1 MNFGL
6 QADGHASS
14 IGDPELVMWNDELF
28 ERVRVA
34 SLRDLDALVGTRLT
48 QETPITQWEDSR
60 THFRFA
66 SVEEAIEALHDPY
79 FQQFGPGSA
88 AVFVEVKEFRRYSEN
103 LDAAWDVVESLSQ
116 QTKPLVVLR
125 RAGKWSVSFGDGP
138 SVEAQTAPLAICVA
152 ALLARGI
159 VVDFEPGC
167 DPERPS
173 PIYSKS

>member
-1 MNFGL
+1 MKFGL
-6 QADGHASS
+6 QAHAQACS
-14 IGDPELVMWNDELF
+14 IGVPESAMWNDELI

-34 SLRDLDALVGTRLT
+34 SLRELDALVGTRLT

-60 THFRFA
+60 THFRFP

-79 FQQFGPGSA
+79 FQQFGPSSA
-88 AVFVEVKEFRRYSEN
+88 AVFVEVKEFRRYTEN

-116 QTKPLVVLR
+116 HTKPLIVIR

-138 SVEAQTAPLAICVA
+138 SVEAGTAPLAICVA

-159 VVDFEPGC
+159 AVDFEPGC
-167 DPERPS
+167 ERAEAEV
-173 PIYSKS
+173 YSKS

>member
-1 MNFGL
+1 
-6 QADGHASS
+6 
-14 IGDPELVMWNDELF
+14 MWNDAQC

-34 SLRDLDALVGTRLT
+34 SLRELDALVGTRLT

-66 SVEEAIEALHDPY
+66 SIEEAIEALHDPY

-88 AVFVEVKEFRRYSEN
+88 AVFVEVKEYRRYSEN

-116 QTKPLVVLR
+116 QQTKPLVVLR
-125 RAGKWSVSFGDGP
+125 RPGRWSAAFGDGP

-152 ALLARGI
+152 ALLAQGI
-159 VVDFEPGC
+159 VVEFEPGC
-167 DPERPS
+167 GCDE
-173 PIYSKS
+173 PIAVYSKS